1 MQREAKKEAA
11 SDAGGMAAVLCL
23 KEVAWQF

>member
-1 MQREAKKEAA
+1 MQREAKTEAL

-23 KEVAWQF
+23 KEVASQL